1 MVQFKKIKSQILMFS
16 AILISHSISS
26 AFTEKINKP
35 EKESNNIYSVYSSF
49 EELLNAK
56 DAKYFEPV
64 RISPVGS
71 KKKPMYHG
79 FFFYNC
85 SYYELYQF
93 DPTGRFMLGMRI
105 FIEGRKVQPHDK
117 GEIGYF
123 DLHKKNKW
131 VKIGE
136 TTSWNWQQGC
146 RLQWIPGSFEE
157 IIWNDCSDD
166 GKSLVSR
173 IYNINTKKTRTLP
186 IPVYT
191 ISPDGKT
198 VLSVNFERIIHGGCN
213 YVCVENPL
221 KNIWAPAD
229 IGIWKMDLKTEK
241 IEMLMS
247 VREMAHILYP
257 DGLPS
262 DTLNGTLYF
271 FREGFNPS
279 GNRFIVFVK
288 DARQVEPGRT
298 EARTE
303 GYSMNLDGSDIKY
316 LYKEPSHHFWI
327 NDNEIMDNGFHRD
340 PQSGEEVR
348 GYFRFVDDGTGI
360 AKEKYFDAPNGH
372 ITLHKNGEWILT
384 DTYNIDGYIYLYMY
398 HIPTKKFVPLGK
410 LAFKLDGKLFTANPG
425 IFRVDLHPR
434 FSPDGK
440 LVSIDS
446 SHEGLGRQMYLI
458 DISSIIDNPPN

>member
-1 MVQFKKIKSQILMFS
+1 MVQFKKAKYLGLIVFVIIL
-16 AILISHSISS
+16 SHSIVF
-26 AFTEKINKP
+26 AFNNESNKQTEKTKQP
-35 EKESNNIYSVYSSF
+35 YSVYNSF
-49 EELLNAK
+49 EELLNAN

-71 KKKPMYHG
+71 KENPMYHG

-85 SYYELYQF
+85 SHYELFQF
-93 DPTGRFMLGMRI
+93 DPSGRFMLGMRI
-105 FIEGRKVQPHDK
+105 FIEGRKVLPDDK

-123 DLHKKNKW
+123 DLQKKNKW
-131 VKIGE
+131 TKIGE
-136 TTSWNWQQGC
+136 TTAWNWQQGC
-146 RLQWIPGSFEE
+146 RLQWIPGSSEE
-157 IIWNDCSDD
+157 VIWNDRSAD
-166 GKSLVSR
+166 GNRLISKV
-173 IYNINTKKTRTLP
+173 YNLKTKKTRNLP
-186 IPVYT
+186 FTVYT
-191 ISPDGKT
+191 ISPDGET
-198 VLSVNFERIIHGGCN
+198 ALSVNFERIVHGGCS
-213 YVCVENPL
+213 YVGIEDPYANQ
-221 KNIWAPAD
+221 WAPEN
-229 IGIWKMDLKTEK
+229 IGIWKMDMKTGK
-241 IEMLMS
+241 VEMLTS
-247 VREMAHILYP
+247 VRKMAHLLYS
-257 DGLPS
+257 DKLPS
-262 DTLNGTLYF
+262 DTINGTLYI

-279 GNRFIVFVK
+279 GNRFIAFLK
-288 DARQVEPGRT
+288 DARETEPGRT
-298 EARTE
+298 VARTE
-303 GYSMNLDGSDIKY
+303 GFSMNLDGSDIKY
-316 LYKEPSHHFWI
+316 LYKEPSHHFWL

-340 PQSGEEVR
+340 PKTGEEVR

-446 SHEGLGRQMYLI
+446 SHEGFGRQMYLI
-458 DISSIIDNPPN
+458 DISSIVDNPPK